1 MYSQNKE
8 NLKEK
13 DHVKENNIET
23 SKTDKEVQLKTELNN
38 NNSIQDTNQN
48 NKFMNEE

>member
-1 MYSQNKE
+1 MYDQNKV

-23 SKTDKEVQLKTELNN
+23 TKTDKEVQLKTELNN
-38 NNSIQDTNQN
+38 NTIQDTNQN